1 MPTETSHLPPP
12 LCSSSRPNNGKGCLH
27 AHDKNDPNARVTNP
41 SKSILIHLS
50 RPLGLL
56 GGLDGS
62 VVGLFLGSVLSELG
76 LVLGNR
82 LLLGLGLPLL
92 DGSEVSSSLESLG
105 SDESLNGRGLGV
117 GLAGFSGD
125 LTTGLSV
132 RYKFMQ
138 RGRHTG

>member
-1 MPTETSHLPPP
+1 MVKDVYMLMIKTTLT
-12 LCSSSRPNNGKGCLH
+12 LGI
-27 AHDKNDPNARVTNP
+27 TINP
-41 SKSILIHLS
+41 SKSILINLS

-56 GGLDGS
+56 GGLDGG
-62 VVGLFLGSVLSELG
+62 VVDLLLGSVLSELG

-92 DGSEVSSSLESLG
+92 DGSKVSSSLESLG
-105 SDESLNGRGLGV
+105 GDESLDGRGLGV

-132 RYKFMQ
+132 RNRFTQ

>member
-1 MPTETSHLPPP
+1 M
-12 LCSSSRPNNGKGCLH
+12 
-27 AHDKNDPNARVTNP
+27 TNP
-41 SKSILIHLS
+41 SKSILINLS

-62 VVGLFLGSVLSELG
+62 VVGLLLGSVLSELG

-92 DGSEVSSSLESLG
+92 DGSKVSSSLESLG
-105 SDESLNGRGLGV
+105 GDESLDGRGLGV

-125 LTTGLSV
+125 LTTGLSA
-132 RYKFMQ
+132 
-138 RGRHTG
+138 RGRALMNEGDIPDNVGSLLSLVQVEEPPDLGSSGMSVKYSPKSIHQD